1 MHPLPP
7 PGARLLALTCA
18 TLLSACGN
26 DTPATPT
33 PTLPATLLESH
44 GGWPH
49 YGGDTGGTRFSA
61 QQQITPAN
69 VDQLEIAWT
78 YNSGDLAPET
88 FPDSFNSPA
97 MQVTPILAQDTLYLC
112 SPRNRIIALDPAT
125 GAERWHYT
133 ADPELRGLYS
143 VTCRGVA
150 YHADADADPGQACAA
165 RVVAGTLDG
174 RLLALDAGTGKPCEE
189 FGVDGEVDLKAA
201 LGDVGPAEYAMTSPP
216 LLVNDRIVTG
226 AHVADL
232 RRGGVPSGVIRAFDV
247 RTGALL
253 WDWEAVLPEKRLAEA
268 YTPGSPN
275 AWAPL
280 SADAERGLVFIP
292 TGNPAGDY
300 YGGGRDGLDAFG
312 SSVVALDSNTGER
325 VWHYQT
331 VHNDIWDYD
340 VPSQPVLFDFPGPDG
355 PIPALVQATKMGFL
369 FVLNRETGEP
379 LFPVEERAA
388 PQGGPAP
395 GAVSPTQPWPQLP
408 EPLHPTEL
416 TEEDMF
422 GFAWFDKRA
431 CIKQFRE
438 LNYEGLYTPISTQP
452 TLVYPGFMGGSN
464 WGSVSWDPVRKLLLA
479 NTSRV
484 PAIIELVPR
493 EVVESPDFAERV
505 ELQLDT
511 PYAVK
516 RRPFLSPLG
525 APCNRPPWGVLTAID
540 MTSGKKAWE
549 VPLGS
554 TRDLAPFPLWLD
566 LGVPNSG
573 GSLVTASG
581 LTFIGAATDSYLRAF
596 ATETG
601 TELWKARL
609 PAGGHATPMTY
620 TVADGTQ
627 YVVIAAGGNRML
639 GSKMGD
645 ALVAFRLPSR

>member
-1 MHPLPP
+1 MRPLPRRP
-7 PGARLLALTCA
+7 TLLAGLACA
-18 TLLSACGN
+18 ALLAACGAEVPSAP
-26 DTPATPT
+26 PA
-33 PTLPATLLESH
+33 LPASLWEPH
-44 GGWPH
+44 QGWSQ
-49 YGGDTGGTRFSA
+49 YGGDPGGTRFSA
-61 QQQITPAN
+61 GQQITPAN
-69 VDQLEIAWT
+69 VDRLQLAWT
-78 YNSGDLAPET
+78 YHSGDLAPES
-88 FPDSFNSPA
+88 FPDTFNSPA

-125 GAERWHYT
+125 GAERWHYA

-150 YHADADADPGQACAA
+150 YHASPDMAGQACAA
-165 RVVAGTLDG
+165 RIVAGTLDG
-174 RLLALDAGTGKPCEE
+174 RLLALDASTGKPCAD
-189 FGVDGEVDLKAA
+189 FGEDGEVDLTAA
-201 LGDVGPAEYAMTSPP
+201 LGDARPAEYALTSPP
-216 LLVNDRIVTG
+216 LVVDKLIITG

-247 RTGALL
+247 RTGALV
-253 WDWEAVLPEKRLAEA
+253 WDWEALLPEKRLADS

-280 SADAERGLVFIP
+280 SVDPERGLVYIP

-300 YGGGRDGLDAFG
+300 YGGERDGMDAFG
-312 SSVVALDSNTGER
+312 SSVVALDIHTGKR
-325 VWHYQT
+325 VWHFQT

-340 VPSQPVLFDFPGPDG
+340 VPSQPVLFDFPGPEG

-379 LFPVEERAA
+379 LFPVEERPA
-388 PQGGPAP
+388 PLGGPAP
-395 GAVSPTQPWPQLP
+395 EALSPTQPWPLLP

-416 TEEDMF
+416 SESDLF
-422 GFAWFDKRA
+422 GFAWFDKQA
-431 CIKQFRE
+431 CIKEFRT
-438 LNYEGLYTPISTQP
+438 LNYQGLYTPIGTTP

-484 PAIIELVPR
+484 PAIIELIPR
-493 EVVESPDFAERV
+493 EVVESPDFVGPV

-511 PYAVK
+511 PYAVR

-549 VPLGS
+549 VPLGG
-554 TRDLAPFPLWLD
+554 TRDLAPFPLWLN

-596 ATETG
+596 ATDTG
-601 TELWKARL
+601 AELWKARL

-620 TVADGTQ
+620 TLADGTQ

-639 GSKMGD
+639 GSRTGD
-645 ALVAFRLPSR
+645 ALVAFRLP

>member
-1 MHPLPP
+1 MHPLPSP
-7 PGARLLALTCA
+7 SVRLAALACAALLLA
-18 TLLSACGN
+18 CGS

-33 PTLPATLLESH
+33 VALPDALLATHS
-44 GGWPH
+44 GWPH
-49 YGGDTGGTRFSA
+49 YGGDLGGTRFSA
-61 QQQITPAN
+61 QDQITPAN
-69 VDQLEIAWT
+69 VDQLQLAWT

-125 GAERWHYT
+125 GSELWHYD

-150 YHADADADPGQACAA
+150 YHADSQASPDQACAA
-165 RVVAGTLDG
+165 RVIAGTLDG
-174 RLLALDAGTGKPCEE
+174 RLLALDAGTGKLCEE
-189 FGVDGEVDLKAA
+189 FGNGGEVDLTAA
-201 LGDVGPAEYAMTSPP
+201 LGDVGPAEYALTSPP
-216 LLVNDRIVTG
+216 LVVDDRIVTG

-232 RRGGVPSGVIRAFDV
+232 RRGGVPSGVIRAFDAHSGV
-247 RTGALL
+247 LI
-253 WDWEAVLPEKRLAEA
+253 WDWEAVLPEKQLADA

-280 SADAERGLVFIP
+280 SADAESGLVFIP

-300 YGGGRDGLDAFG
+300 YGGERDGLDAFG
-312 SSVVALDSNTGER
+312 SSVVALDSTTGER

-331 VHNDIWDYD
+331 VYNDIWDYD

-379 LFPVEERAA
+379 LFPIEERPA

-395 GAVSPTQPWPQLP
+395 ADVSPTQPWPLLP

-464 WGSVSWDPVRKLLLA
+464 WGSVSWDPVRRLLLA

-484 PAIIELVPR
+484 PAIIELIPR
-493 EVVESPDFAERV
+493 EVVESPDFAGPV

-511 PYAVK
+511 PYAVR

-540 MTSGKKAWE
+540 MTTGKKAWE

-581 LTFIGAATDSYLRAF
+581 LTFIAAASDSYLRAF

-601 TELWKARL
+601 AELWKARL

-620 TVADGTQ
+620 TLADGSQ

-639 GSKMGD
+639 GSTMGD
-645 ALVAFRLPSR
+645 ALVAFRLP

>member
-1 MHPLPP
+1 MHLLPSYS
-7 PGARLLALTCA
+7 ALLAVLACA
-18 TLLSACGN
+18 TLLPACGR
-26 DTPATPT
+26 DTPATAT
-33 PTLPATLLESH
+33 VALPAALLETH

-49 YGGDTGGTRFSA
+49 YGGDLGGTRFSA
-61 QQQITPAN
+61 REQITPAN
-69 VDQLEIAWT
+69 VDQLQLAWT
-78 YNSGDLAPET
+78 YNSGDLAPES

-125 GAERWHYT
+125 GRERWHYA
-133 ADPELRGLYS
+133 ADPELSGLYS

-150 YHADADADPGQACAA
+150 YHADQEAAPGQACAA
-165 RVVAGTLDG
+165 RIVAGTLDG
-174 RLLALDAGTGKPCEE
+174 RLLALDASSGKPCDE
-189 FGVDGEVDLKAA
+189 FGIDGEVDLKAA
-201 LGDVGPAEYAMTSPP
+201 LGDVGPAEYALTSPP
-216 LLVNDRIVTG
+216 LVVNGSIVTG

-232 RRGGVPSGVIRAFDV
+232 RRGGVPSGVIRAFDA
-247 RTGALL
+247 RSGALL
-253 WDWEAVLPEKRLAEA
+253 WDWEAVLPEQQLADS

-300 YGGGRDGLDAFG
+300 YGGERDGIDAFG

-325 VWHYQT
+325 VWHFQA
-331 VHNDIWDYD
+331 VHNDVWDYD
-340 VPSQPVLFDFPGPDG
+340 MPSQPVLFDFPGPDG
-355 PIPALVQATKMGFL
+355 PIPALVQATKMGLL

-379 LFPVEERAA
+379 LFPIEERAV

-395 GAVSPTQPWPQLP
+395 EALSPTQPWPLLP

-438 LNYEGLYTPISTQP
+438 LNYEGLYTPISTRP

-484 PAIIELVPR
+484 PAIIELIPR
-493 EVVESPDFAERV
+493 EVAESPEFAERV
-505 ELQLDT
+505 EPQLDT

-601 TELWKARL
+601 AELWKARL

-620 TVADGTQ
+620 TLADGSQ

-645 ALVAFRLPSR
+645 ALVAFRLP